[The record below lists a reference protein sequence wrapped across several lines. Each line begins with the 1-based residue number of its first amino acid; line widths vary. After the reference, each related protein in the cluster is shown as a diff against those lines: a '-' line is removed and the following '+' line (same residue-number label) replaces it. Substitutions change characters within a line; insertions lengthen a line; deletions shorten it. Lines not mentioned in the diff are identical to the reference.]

1 MNVAAESALED
12 ILGLYLDPLGA
23 LADLVADLGAVV
35 ADVVLGVVLG
45 HLLEEFLGA
54 LEVLVDEDLGVV
66 VGALGPLLAVAVHV
80 VPAELADDV
89 LKLAHLAME
98 AEAHVEVGAALVDMP
113 VGAVLSLFTT
123 LLHKIGA
130 NFQIMAE
137 VALVAVP
144 AGPHRLELVAG
155 LDLALVVGV
164 GAVVRQPALPVDE
177 LLAHP
182 VGRQLVVVRRRRGWL
197 RVRPSIVLRVEVAGV
212 GRLVRVSVH
221 SEAQLD

>member
-1 MNVAAESALED
+1 M
-12 ILGLYLDPLGA
+12 
-23 LADLVADLGAVV
+23 
-35 ADVVLGVVLG
+35 LG
-45 HLLEEFLGA
+45 HLFEEFLGA
-54 LEVLVDEDLGVV
+54 LEVIVDEYLGVV
-66 VGALGPLLAVAVHV
+66 VCTLGPLFTVAVHV
-80 VPAELADDV
+80 VPTEFADDV

-144 AGPHRLELVAG
+144 ARTHRLELVAR
-155 LDLALVVGV
+155 LDLALVVRV

-177 LLAHP
+177 LLADP
-182 VGRQLVVVRRRRGWL
+182 VRRQLVVVGRRRGWL
-197 RVRPSIVLRVEVAGV
+197 GVWCPLVLSVEIAGV
-212 GRLVRVSVH
+212 G
-221 SEAQLD
+221 